1 MTLDNDNFLPRQ
13 RRSRRE
19 ISFFQSEGIRVG
31 RFNESPITNRLLL
44 IIDTSPYGGFKLVYY
59 SNGLPICSP
68 SNGNKLRSLDSDTK

>member
-1 MTLDNDNFLPRQ
+1 MIISYRDNDEAGVKFH
-13 RRSRRE
+13 
-19 ISFFQSEGIRVG
+19 FQSEGIRVG